1 MFALAHFE
9 IAHWK
14 DIFPENFFIPK
25 STPATVGPRLTNFPT
40 ASRKPIATLPAY
52 DFFLINPHRKWRH
65 LDQIL
70 KKHSLF
76 FHITIINIFHIIVVI
91 IVGEKGE
98 ENEGADKE

>member
-25 STPATVGPRLTNFPT
+25 STQATIGPRLTNFPT

-70 KKHSLF
+70 KKTFTIFSYHHHQ
-76 FHITIINIFHIIVVI
+76 HIPHHRRHHRG
-91 IVGEKGE
+91 GEGGGE
-98 ENEGADKE
+98 